1 MGTLHSQ
8 HFQTRRLCRKHGA
21 TSHSSDLDQTNV
33 LGSGNLDNNADLNTG
48 HGAGHVQVLSSW
60 TPGLHQSYAVGA
72 SNVLGRVL
80 RSARIIASFRKTL
93 NPHLA
98 SCNVDGGYD
107 VCSVCIE
114 SSYAASHRRSDQVL
128 GDVQVDQGGGG
139 SLQH

>member
-8 HFQTRRLCRKHGA
+8 HFQTRRLCRKYRA

-33 LGSGNLDNNADLNTG
+33 LGSGNLDHNTDLNTG

-80 RSARIIASFRKTL
+80 CSARISKLGNTL

-107 VCSVCIE
+107 VRSVCIE